1 VRSSGDGTAQS
12 TAAAIS
18 AAVVRLFREYMGR
31 GPTKARTT
39 IDRDTVTVVLRD
51 MLTRGERKLI
61 DDGET
66 ETVLAL
72 RTKLQKTM
80 RDDLVSA
87 VEMLT
92 ERKVI
97 AFTSGNDLEADVAAE
112 VFLLQTPAAAD
123 DLAASE

>member
-1 VRSSGDGTAQS
+1 LSGEGTVPSA
-12 TAAAIS
+12 TAAIS
-18 AAVVRLFREYMGR
+18 DAVVRLFREYMGR

-61 DDGET
+61 DDGEL

-72 RTKLQKTM
+72 RIKLQKTM
-80 RDDLVSA
+80 RNDLVSA

-97 AFTSGNDLEADVAAE
+97 GFMSGNDLEADIAAE
-112 VFLLQTPAAAD
+112 VFVLEPVPPSARTVEAVGR
-123 DLAASE
+123 